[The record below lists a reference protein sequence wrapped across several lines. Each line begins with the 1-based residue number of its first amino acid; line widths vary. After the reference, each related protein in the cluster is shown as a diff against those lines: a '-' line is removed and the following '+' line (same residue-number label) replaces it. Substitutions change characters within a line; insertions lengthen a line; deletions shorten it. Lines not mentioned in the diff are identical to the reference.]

1 MDKESKM
8 RETRVFF
15 ILLLLLALL
24 FSPASGKS
32 KKTDSLSKHMVTK
45 QVAVQPAEMLT
56 RLPFQSFGGPNSYG
70 YTWLDSDDTG
80 GPTYSWIDISSVG
93 TAVQDTEWKGPL
105 WPEDDGTAGPY
116 YLGFEFVFMGN
127 TYDSIY
133 IGTNGILSF
142 TESDLTRE
150 GYFHYGWI
158 PYLKFRNALAPFHTD
173 LNLEE
178 PYGGGNVYYWTNS
191 ADSFIIQYNVKPY
204 VDLSTDDTVKFEII
218 LAKADSS
225 ITYQYKTVTTPN
237 SYIQIGQAPPVYARF
252 RADSSSLIGIQDH
265 SRYFGLRYFAYAVE
279 GYENLP
285 EENLA
290 VKIKRS
296 EYFTH
301 NVVPVREIICYSQDN
316 PYLYAPYH
324 LYYSTEVDSVL
335 SENEVNVI
343 NTGENQENNIPV
355 VCKIFKKDNAGGYTQ
370 RDSSEN
376 TISSL
381 SAGGSALADFSDSWA
396 PDQRGSYLV
405 TYYTALQSDELA
417 SDDTTSGYLFA
428 EKNELFS
435 TWADT
440 IPTCNGILEP
450 NEWSDAVALDISRFA
465 VPEPISELRVVV
477 GPNFYESDA
486 AILYTKNDSDYL
498 YLGFDLLEDTSNTA
512 NDWIS
517 IDIDDDGDRFFDLDL
532 SEGQIILRNNF
543 GGGPN
548 DAAFFASMSSSASDS
563 FVDNISSEVSITG
576 WEFGI
581 QSNNGHQQAEV
592 RIPFGSNPAW
602 NLNSGP
608 GSTFGVWIGVGNAG
622 DPYWDNGTMYSNE
635 IAYWPWQ
642 AIFSFY
648 PQKIARIHLSSSS
661 TSIEDEGSGTTIANS
676 FKLHQNY
683 PNPFNPTTV
692 IYYDLPHPARVE
704 INVYNILGQK
714 IETLINGFQP
724 KGKHSVTWEGKDLK
738 GRTVASGIYFYK
750 IVAGDYTCVRKM
762 IMLK

>member
-1 MDKESKM
+1 M

-15 ILLLLLALL
+15 ILLLLVALL
-24 FSPASGKS
+24 FNTASGKS
-32 KKTDSLSKHMVTK
+32 KKSDVLSKNTATK
-45 QVAVQPAEMLT
+45 QVAVQPSEILT

-70 YTWLDSDDTG
+70 YTWLDSDDAG
-80 GPTYSWIDISSVG
+80 GPTYTWIDISSIG
-93 TAVQDTEWKGPL
+93 TAVEDTAWKSPET

-116 YLGFEFVFMGN
+116 YLGFEFVYMGN

-150 GYFHYGWI
+150 GYFFYGWI

-178 PYGGGNVYYWTNS
+178 PSGGGNVYYWTNS
-191 ADSFIIQYNVKPY
+191 ADSFIVQYNIKPFAY
-204 VDLSTDDTVKFEII
+204 PSTNDTTFFEVIFS
-218 LAKADSS
+218 KADSS
-225 ITYQYKTVTTPN
+225 ITYQYKKVATPN
-237 SYIQIGQAPPVYARF
+237 SSTPDGWV
-252 RADSSSLIGIQDH
+252 RADSLSLVGIQDY
-265 SRYFGLRYFAYAVE
+265 SRYFGLRYFAYGVE

-285 EENLA
+285 EANLA
-290 VKIKRS
+290 IKIKRS

-301 NVVPVREIICYSQDN
+301 NVVPTREIIYYAQDN
-316 PYLYAPYH
+316 PYLYSPYH
-324 LYYSTEVDSVL
+324 LYYSAEVGSVL
-335 SENEVNVI
+335 SDNEVTVF
-343 NTGENQENNIPV
+343 NTGENQETNIPV
-355 VCKIFKKDNAGGYTQ
+355 VCKIFKKDNQGGYTQ
-370 RDSSEN
+370 KDSSEN

-381 SAGGSALADFSDSWA
+381 SAGGNALVDFSDSWA

-435 TWADT
+435 PWADT
-440 IPTCNGILEP
+440 VPTCNGILEP
-450 NEWSDAVALDISRFA
+450 NEWSDAVALDISKYA

-477 GPNFYESDA
+477 GPRFYESDA
-486 AILYTKNDSDYL
+486 AILYAKNDSDYL

-517 IDIDDDGDRFFDLDL
+517 IDIDDDGDRFFDQDH
-532 SEGQIILRNNF
+532 SEGQITLWNNYL
-543 GGGPN
+543 GISDTMIYLSLISDP
-548 DAAFFASMSSSASDS
+548 SDS
-563 FVDNISSEVSITG
+563 FASSGSQAFITG
-576 WEFGI
+576 WDFGI

-592 RIPFGSNPAW
+592 RIPFGTSPAW
-602 NLNSGP
+602 NLNSSP

-642 AIFSFY
+642 GIFSFY
-648 PQKIARIHLSSSS
+648 PQKIAKIHLSSSS
-661 TSIEDEGSGTTIANS
+661 TSIEDEGSGITIANS
-676 FKLHQNY
+676 FELHQNY

-692 IYYDLPHPARVE
+692 INYDLPHPAKVE

-714 IETLINGFQP
+714 IKTLMNGIQV
-724 KGKHSVTWEGKDLK
+724 KGTHSVTWDGTDQKE
-738 GRTVASGIYFYK
+738 RTVASGIYFYK